1 MRKSINYQ
9 QIYEEVMSDALRTSL
24 EKPSRFYDLS
34 NQERMWVEELVD
46 IGYNRALEDALNPEV
61 LMDTAALS
69 ADMGAQLYNFANML
83 KAYLQEQG
91 NDEDNS
97 AP

>member
-9 QIYEEVMSDALRTSL
+9 QIYEEAMSDALRTSL

-46 IGYNRALEDALNPEV
+46 IGYNRAL
-61 LMDTAALS
+61 
-69 ADMGAQLYNFANML
+69 
-83 KAYLQEQG
+83 
-91 NDEDNS
+91 
-97 AP
+97 